1 MKNLPAITDIIRNKG
16 FLDTSKVAKQI
27 VVSLSTDK
35 LSKLKKE
42 LRNKSEYLVKQ
53 SLIAENKKEC
63 EVLAE
68 KTAHILWHIQVEEN
82 ALIPPQTKRDSGKI
96 GRKKQLL
103 GSVNSTLPKITPEQK
118 KQRRNLNGV
127 NSKNA
132 EQKFK
137 EAQEI
142 TGNKVV
148 TDSSYYFKKLEDKK
162 KKERE
167 ERREKAKAR
176 KQTKESKKKIKDV
189 KIYNLPINK
198 LHTKIEPNS
207 VDLILTDPPYE
218 KKALPLFKELSF
230 LAGSI
235 LKPGGSL
242 LCMSGNIYLPEVIKN
257 LKKCKNIQYHWVLVY
272 FMTGPISMVISRSI
286 SQSYKLILWFTKGKY
301 KGEFINDVIK
311 ADLKGEK
318 TNEFHKWGQSANG
331 QLEILKKGIA
341 YPGDTICDPFLGA
354 GSTALASVKRGCKFI
369 GSDIDKECLKITQ
382 GRLNGL

>member
-53 SLIAENKKEC
+53 SLISENKKEC

-189 KIYNLPINK
+189 KLYNLPINK

-207 VDLILTDPPYE
+207 V
-218 KKALPLFKELSF
+218 
-230 LAGSI
+230 
-235 LKPGGSL
+235 
-242 LCMSGNIYLPEVIKN
+242 
-257 LKKCKNIQYHWVLVY
+257 
-272 FMTGPISMVISRSI
+272 
-286 SQSYKLILWFTKGKY
+286 
-301 KGEFINDVIK
+301 EFN
-311 ADLKGEK
+311 
-318 TNEFHKWGQSANG
+318 T
-331 QLEILKKGIA
+331 
-341 YPGDTICDPFLGA
+341 Y
-354 GSTALASVKRGCKFI
+354 
-369 GSDIDKECLKITQ
+369 
-382 GRLNGL
+382 